1 MGTFTKK
8 TKTILVDAEKLAVNS
23 KNQQLTP
30 EHLLKVLLSDSDTQ
44 YMQLVRDSGGNLENI
59 TMDLEAELNKLPKVM
74 VEGQLNPLPTRQ
86 FQALISLAKKNST
99 RSGSE
104 SITPDDLLLSIAITD
119 DLISSTI
126 LNKNGVSK
134 TKLKNNIEE
143 KRQAASFDS
152 NSLED
157 EQSALIRYTQDVTEA
172 AINGRLDPVIG
183 REEEIKRTIQVICRR
198 TKNNPVL
205 IGDPGVG
212 KTAIVEGLATRIVN
226 ADVPKG
232 LRNKRLLSLDLGL
245 LIAGAKFRG
254 EFEERLKS
262 VLREIEESN
271 GEIILFIDELH
282 TLVGAGA
289 ADGAM
294 DASNMLKPALARGT
308 LHCLGATT
316 LDEYRKY
323 IERDAALARRFQPII
338 VEEPSQEKSISIL
351 RGLREKY
358 ELHHGVKILDSAL
371 VTAVKLSNRH
381 ITQRFLP
388 DKAIDLVD
396 EAASSR
402 RMEID
407 SKPEIIDK
415 LEREIVQLKIEQEAL
430 KKELTTDNRQR
441 VETLE
446 EQLVKLQTQ
455 SEKLSKQWETEVALV
470 DQTRKLQENLEDVR
484 HSLTLAQRAGN
495 YEKAS
500 ELLYSII
507 PKIEQQLELAKK
519 GSKQKM
525 VKEEVTE
532 NDIAS
537 IVSKWTGIPVEKM
550 MAEEKEKLLSM
561 EDILSQRVIGQKAAI
576 KAVAD
581 SIRRSRVGLK
591 DPKKPIGSFLF
602 LGPTGVGKTEL
613 SKAVAE
619 FLFDNEDAIVR
630 IDMSEFMEKHSV
642 ARLIGAPPGYV
653 GFEEGGLLT
662 EQVRRKPYQ
671 IILFDEIEKA
681 HSDVMNLL
689 LQVLDEGRLTDSHG
703 RTVSFKNTLIILT
716 SNLGAQYLANQDEP
730 QTSRDTE
737 NLVKNEV
744 KNYLRPEFINRLDD
758 IIVFSRLSPMDMD
771 QIVTTQIKH
780 LQGLLDDKGIQISI
794 DEKAKQ
800 WISRE
805 GYDPIYG
812 ARPLKRLIQKQ
823 LYNAIA
829 NELLEG
835 KNQEMSHIKVSLYED
850 QFKLVT
856 EQ

>member
-44 YMQLVRDSGGNLENI
+44 YTQLVRDSGGNLENI
-59 TMDLEAELNKLPKVM
+59 SMDLEAELNKLPKVM
-74 VEGQLNPLPTRQ
+74 VEGQLNSLPTQQ

-99 RSGSE
+99 RSGNE
-104 SITPDDLLLSIAITD
+104 PITPDDLLLSIAITD

-134 TKLKNNIEE
+134 TKLKNNIED

-172 AINGRLDPVIG
+172 AITGRLDPVIG

-232 LRNKRLLSLDLGL
+232 LRNKRLLGLDLGL

-254 EFEERLKS
+254 EFEERLTS
-262 VLREIEESN
+262 VLREIEEAN

-323 IERDAALARRFQPII
+323 IEKDAALARRFQPII

-716 SNLGAQYLANQDEP
+716 SNLGAQYLANPEEP
-730 QTSRDTE
+730 KTSRETE
-737 NLVKNEV
+737 DLVENEA

-758 IIVFSRLSPMDMD
+758 IIVFSRLSPIDMD
-771 QIVTTQIKH
+771 QIVTTQIKQ

-794 DEKAKQ
+794 DDKAKQ
-800 WISRE
+800 WISKE
-805 GYDPIYG
+805 GFDPIYG
-812 ARPLKRLIQKQ
+812 ARPLKRLIQKK

-835 KNQEMSHIKVSLYED
+835 KNQEMSHMKVSLYED

>member
-30 EHLLKVLLSDSDTQ
+30 EHLLKVLLSDSDMQ
-44 YMQLVRDSGGNLENI
+44 YMQLVRDSGGNLEKI

-86 FQALISLAKKNST
+86 FQALISLTKKNCT

-119 DLISSTI
+119 DLVSSTI

-134 TKLKNNIEE
+134 TKLKNNIED
-143 KRQAASFDS
+143 KRQAALFDS

-157 EQSALIRYTQDVTEA
+157 EQSALIRYTKDVTEA
-172 AINGRLDPVIG
+172 AITGRLDPVIG

-232 LRNKRLLSLDLGL
+232 LRNKRLLGLDLGL

-323 IERDAALARRFQPII
+323 IEKDAALARRFQPII

-716 SNLGAQYLANQDEP
+716 SNLGAQYLANQGEP
-730 QTSRDTE
+730 QTNRDTE

-771 QIVTTQIKH
+771 QIVTTQINH
-780 LQGLLDDKGIQISI
+780 LQGLLDEKGIQISI

-812 ARPLKRLIQKQ
+812 ARPLKRLIQKK

>member
-30 EHLLKVLLSDSDTQ
+30 EHLLKVLLSDSDMQ
-44 YMQLVRDSGGNLENI
+44 YMQLVRDSGGNLEKI

-172 AINGRLDPVIG
+172 AITGRLDPVIG

-232 LRNKRLLSLDLGL
+232 LRNKRLLGLDLGL

-323 IERDAALARRFQPII
+323 IEKDAALARRFQPII

-613 SKAVAE
+613 SKAIAE

-716 SNLGAQYLANQDEP
+716 SNLGAQYLANQGEP
-730 QTSRDTE
+730 QTNRDTE

-771 QIVTTQIKH
+771 QIVTTQINH
-780 LQGLLDDKGIQISI
+780 LQGLLDEKGIQISI

-812 ARPLKRLIQKQ
+812 ARPLKRLIQKK

-829 NELLEG
+829 NELLED

-850 QFKLVT
+850 QFQLVT